1 MIYSDRHRI
10 SERILSEQTFS
21 RPGIIEH
28 VKYNQRKALIER
40 LIEDSEAVKFVVHD
54 PKSEDGIRIRQ
65 TIGHPLNA
73 LYHRLFES
81 DEIEI
86 EAVLNTDDLK

>member
-10 SERILSEQTFS
+10 SERILSEQTMS
-21 RPGIIEH
+21 RIDIIDY
-28 VKYNQRKALIER
+28 VKCQQRKALIER

-54 PKSEDGIRIRQ
+54 PKSEDGIRIQQ

-73 LYHRLFES
+73 LYHQLFVS

-86 EAVLNTDDLK
+86 EAILNTDDLK